1 VCLQRTHVSI
11 RVSSSFRNIE
21 IFWLFARPYDP
32 GRKNQKFQ
40 VRHATSAKIQILRV
54 RGLMVYSVFVQLG
67 DGAFITVASCD
78 DFEQAIQ
85 IVDALSA
92 SWPRKYVV
100 RDSNGNEIY
109 VKEHPP
115 TLSSLRILVV
125 DDFKDWRNQV
135 RLLLQERPKW
145 HVISEATDGLEAVQK
160 AGELKPDLILLDIGL
175 PKLNGIEAARRMREL
190 SPISKIV
197 FLSMEKSLDVVQ
209 MALSTGAQGY
219 VHKASAQGD
228 LLAGIDAVLRGE
240 QFVSSALE
248 GTKSAHATGAR
259 IPRRHAVQFYS
270 DDRVLLD
277 RLVRF
282 VAEALKT
289 GGVAIV
295 IASES
300 HRAGLFQRLKREG
313 SNVDAAIREGRY
325 IPLDAVN
332 TLSLFMI
339 NGMLDSARFL
349 KVVGGLVEG
358 AAKTGKIMPSRV
370 AVFGE
375 WVSLLGAEGKWDAAV
390 RIEQLWNQLAT
401 TYEIDLLCGY
411 SVNNFHGEKDELVL
425 ERIRAE
431 HSAVFSEGA

>member
-1 VCLQRTHVSI
+1 
-11 RVSSSFRNIE
+11 
-21 IFWLFARPYDP
+21 
-32 GRKNQKFQ
+32 
-40 VRHATSAKIQILRV
+40 
-54 RGLMVYSVFVQLG
+54 MVYSVFVQLG

-78 DFEQAIQ
+78 DLKQAIQ
-85 IVDALSA
+85 IVEALNA

-100 RDSNGNEIY
+100 RDANGNEIY
-109 VKEHPP
+109 VKEHSPI
-115 TLSSLRILVV
+115 LSSIRILVV
-125 DDFKDWRNQV
+125 DDFKDWRMQV
-135 RLLLQERPKW
+135 RSLLQERPRW
-145 HVISEATDGLEAVQK
+145 HVISEASDGLEAVQK

-175 PKLNGIEAARRMREL
+175 PQLNGIEAARRIREL

-209 MALSTGAQGY
+209 TALSTGAQGY
-219 VHKASAQGD
+219 VHKASAEGD
-228 LLAGIDAVLRGE
+228 LLPGIEAVLRGE
-240 QFVSSALE
+240 QFVSSTLE
-248 GTKSAHATGAR
+248 GYKSAMATGAR

-295 IASES
+295 VASES
-300 HRAGLFQRLKREG
+300 HRAGLFQRLKMEG

-332 TLSLFMI
+332 TLSLFMV
-339 NGMLDSARFL
+339 NDLPDSARFL

-375 WVSLLGAEGKWDAAV
+375 WVSLLGAEDKWDAAI
-390 RIEQLWNQLAT
+390 RLEQLWNQLAT

-411 SVNNFHGEKDELVL
+411 SVNNFHGEEDELVL

-431 HSAVFSEGA
+431 HSAVFHA

>member
-248 GTKSAHATGAR
+248 GTKSARATGAR

-375 WVSLLGAEGKWDAAV
+375 WVSLLGAEGKWDTAV